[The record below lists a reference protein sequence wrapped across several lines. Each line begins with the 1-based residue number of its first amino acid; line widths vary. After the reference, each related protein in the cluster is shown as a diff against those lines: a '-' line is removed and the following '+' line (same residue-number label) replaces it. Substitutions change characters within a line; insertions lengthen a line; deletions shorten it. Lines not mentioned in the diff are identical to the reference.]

1 MIAGHSY
8 GVFNYADYFF
18 NCGLMSVLAE
28 NYREFWKT
36 FSLNFQTKKKQK
48 FKIPM
53 GSPKSCRNTWP
64 RTPLIIYIKTGG
76 HMIAD
81 HNCEASNYDHYF
93 FNCRLMSVLGQN
105 YWEFWKTFSQNFL
118 TKNKLKF
125 EIPMGAPNPTNR
137 ISGPKKQ
144 IFLKIFFSTK
154 NFVLYRLASESE
166 FKQFYTPWTPLQ
178 TFRNEALSFF
188 LFSKFWRKVWKKI
201 FFHPKNPYRDSL
213 GGLRNHTNNY
223 RTCHFYWP

>member
-1 MIAGHSY
+1 
-8 GVFNYADYFF
+8 
-18 NCGLMSVLAE
+18 
-28 NYREFWKT
+28 
-36 FSLNFQTKKKQK
+36 
-48 FKIPM
+48 
-53 GSPKSCRNTWP
+53 
-64 RTPLIIYIKTGG
+64 
-76 HMIAD
+76 MIAD

-105 YWEFWKTFSQNFL
+105 YWEFWKTFSQNFQSKKKQKLKIPMGAPKACKNTVPRTPLIIYIKKKGAMIAGLNREAFQYADYFFDCRLMSVLGEKYREFWKTFSQNFL

-154 NFVLYRLASESE
+154 NFVLYRLASESD
-166 FKQFYTPWTPLQ
+166 FQQFYTPSTPLQ

-201 FFHPKNPYRDSL
+201 FFHPKNPYRDSP